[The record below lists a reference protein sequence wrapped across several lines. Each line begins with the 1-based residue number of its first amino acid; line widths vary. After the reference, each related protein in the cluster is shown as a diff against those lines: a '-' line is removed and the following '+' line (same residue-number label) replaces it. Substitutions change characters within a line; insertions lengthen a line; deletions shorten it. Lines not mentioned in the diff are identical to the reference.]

1 MLQSKNDRKSLKILY
16 FLYSVVVKILF
27 GHDLEGEEIEAITSV
42 MGAMIFSKEPLN
54 DEALIVLPG
63 VKSQDI
69 LQFIQNSLMSIIDK
83 DHIFHFY
90 YHLFKDFILSF
101 LFSQDLSEFV
111 AIQD

>member
-27 GHDLEGEEIEAITSV
+27 GHDLEGEEIETITSV
-42 MGAMIFSKEPLN
+42 MGAMIFSKELLN
-54 DEALIVLPG
+54 DEALIMFSE

-69 LQFIQNSLMSIIDK
+69 LQFIQNSLIFIIDK
-83 DHIFHFY
+83 DCIFHFY
-90 YHLFKDFILSF
+90 YYTFKDFILSS